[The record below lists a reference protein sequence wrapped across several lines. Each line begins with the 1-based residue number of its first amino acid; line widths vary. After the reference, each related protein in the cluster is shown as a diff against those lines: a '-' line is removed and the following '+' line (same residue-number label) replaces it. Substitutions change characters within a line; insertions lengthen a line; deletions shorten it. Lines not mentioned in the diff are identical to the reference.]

1 MRVSNKMMSRQFLS
15 NLNKLYN
22 DMAYSHKQ
30 VSTGK
35 AFFKISDDP
44 INAVKS
50 MDIKSELQRADLYES
65 NIKEAVTVLDE
76 QEVAISHISDSLVDV
91 EEVLQQA
98 LNETYNEN
106 DKESMA
112 KVVDATKDNIIALLN
127 KDYAGKYLFGGYNTS
142 STPITKGG
150 VDGDGDNIY
159 NYNSYDIKALPT
171 ATDAGG
177 NSIEDLLFGQTMEYN
192 TGKGTR
198 MDVSLPAIEIL
209 GTGDENLLK
218 LLDDI
223 SDKLKGDTGVT
234 DSLNDQLGKVTDFF
248 DKLQVTR
255 SSVGAKI
262 SNLNML
268 EDQIFEDKNNL
279 EELQS
284 KVSEIDIEEAI
295 IDYQTNQMVYNAA
308 LKVGANIIQPT
319 LVDFLR

>member
-35 AFFKISDDP
+35 AFFKVSDDP

-50 MDIKSELQRADLYES
+50 MDIKAELQRADLYES
-65 NIKEAVTVLDE
+65 NIKQAVTVLDE
-76 QEVAISHISDSLVDV
+76 QESAISHISDSLVNV
-91 EEVLQQA
+91 QEVLQQA
-98 LNETYNEN
+98 SNETYNEN
-106 DKESMA
+106 DRKSMA
-112 KVVDATKDNIIALLN
+112 EVVDATKENIISLLN
-127 KDYAGKYLFGGYNTS
+127 KDYAGKYIFGGYNTS
-142 STPITKGG
+142 TTPITKGAG
-150 VDGDGDNIY
+150 VDGDGDKIY
-159 NYNSYDIKALPT
+159 LYNRETIKSLSDTSDPT
-171 ATDAGG
+171 ID
-177 NSIEDLLFGQTMEYN
+177 ELLSQSMDYN
-192 TGKGTR
+192 TGKGTKV
-198 MDVSLPAIEIL
+198 DVSLSALEIV
-209 GTGDENLLK
+209 GSGDDNLFK

-223 SDKLKGDTGVT
+223 SNKLRNPGDPGDLNEFLSDVTGY
-234 DSLNDQLGKVTDFF
+234 F
-248 DKLQVTR
+248 DDLQVTR

-268 EDQIFEDKNNL
+268 EDQIFENKNNL

-284 KVSEIDIEEAI
+284 KVSEIDIEEAV

>member
-35 AFFKISDDP
+35 AFFKVSDDP

-50 MDIKSELQRADLYES
+50 MNIKSELQRADLYES
-65 NIKEAVTVLDE
+65 NIKQAVTVLDE
-76 QEVAISHISDSLVDV
+76 QEAGISHISDSLVEV
-91 EEVLQQA
+91 EEILQQA
-98 LNETYNEN
+98 LNETYNDN
-106 DKESMA
+106 DRESMA
-112 KVVDATKDNIIALLN
+112 QVVEATKENIMSLLN
-127 KDYAGKYLFGGYNTS
+127 KDYAGKYIFGGYNTAT
-142 STPITKGG
+142 TPLVKVGG
-150 VDGDGDNIY
+150 TYKYNNVDILDIPNKTVDDIYGNGDTTNLEISFLNQSMD
-159 NYNSYDIKALPT
+159 
-171 ATDAGG
+171 
-177 NSIEDLLFGQTMEYN
+177 YN
-192 TGKGTR
+192 TGKGTKV
-198 MDVSLPAIEIL
+198 DVSLSALEIV
-209 GTGDENLLK
+209 GSGEDNLFK

-223 SDKLKGDTGVT
+223 SNKLRNPEGPGD
-234 DSLNDQLGKVTDFF
+234 LNEYLSETTAFF
-248 DKLQVTR
+248 DDLQVTR

-268 EDQIFEDKNNL
+268 EDQIFENKNNL

-284 KVSEIDIEEAI
+284 KVSEIDIEEAV

>member
-35 AFFKISDDP
+35 AFFKFSDDP

-50 MDIKSELQRADLYES
+50 MDIKAELQRADLYES
-65 NIKEAVTVLDE
+65 NIKQAVTVLDE
-76 QEVAISHISDSLVDV
+76 QESAISHISDSLVDV
-91 EEVLQQA
+91 EGILQQA
-98 LNETYNEN
+98 LNETYNDN

-112 KVVDATKDNIIALLN
+112 QVVEATKENILSLLN
-127 KDYAGKYLFGGYNTS
+127 KDYAGKYIFGGYNTAT
-142 STPITKGG
+142 TPITKGAG
-150 VDGDGDNIY
+150 VDVDGDNIY
-159 NYNSYDIKALPT
+159 YYNGDTNNIKFM
-171 ATDAGG
+171 TDAVRD
-177 NSIEDLLFGQTMEYN
+177 DLINQSMDYN
-192 TGKGTR
+192 TGKGTKV
-198 MDVSLPAIEIL
+198 DVSLSALEIV
-209 GTGDENLLK
+209 GSGEDNLIK

-223 SDKLKGDTGVT
+223 SNKLENPGDPGDLNEYLSDVTGY
-234 DSLNDQLGKVTDFF
+234 F
-248 DKLQVTR
+248 DDLQVTR

-268 EDQIFEDKNNL
+268 EDQIFENKNNL
-279 EELQS
+279 TELMS
-284 KVSEIDIEEAI
+284 KVSEIDIEEAV

>member
-35 AFFKISDDP
+35 AFFKVSDDP

-50 MDIKSELQRADLYES
+50 MNIKSELQRADLYES
-65 NIKEAVTVLDE
+65 NIKQAVTVLDE
-76 QEVAISHISDSLVDV
+76 QEAGISHISDSLVEV
-91 EEVLQQA
+91 EGILQQA
-98 LNETYNEN
+98 LNETYNDN
-106 DKESMA
+106 DRESMA
-112 KVVDATKDNIIALLN
+112 QVVEATKENIISLLN
-127 KDYAGKYLFGGYNTS
+127 KDYAGKYIFGGYNTAT
-142 STPITKGG
+142 TPLVK
-150 VDGDGDNIY
+150 DGDTYKY
-159 NYNSYDIKALPT
+159 NNFDILEITNP
-171 ATDAGG
+171 ATGT
-177 NSIEDLLFGQTMEYN
+177 NPSIDDFLNQSMDYN
-192 TGKGTR
+192 TGKGTKV
-198 MDVSLPAIEIL
+198 DVSLSALEIV
-209 GTGDENLLK
+209 GSGEDNLFK

-223 SDKLKGDTGVT
+223 SNKLENPGDPGDLNEYLSDVTGY
-234 DSLNDQLGKVTDFF
+234 F
-248 DKLQVTR
+248 DDLQVTR

-268 EDQIFEDKNNL
+268 EDQIFENKNNL
-279 EELQS
+279 TELMS
-284 KVSEIDIEEAI
+284 KVSEIDIEEAV

>member
-127 KDYAGKYLFGGYNTS
+127 KDYAGKYIFGGYNTS
-142 STPITKGG
+142 STPITRG
-150 VDGDGDNIY
+150 VDVDGNNIY

-198 MDVSLPAIEIL
+198 MDVALPAIEIL
-209 GTGDENLLK
+209 GTGEENLLK

-223 SDKLKGDTGVT
+223 SAKLKGDTGVT